1 MKQESYFT
9 GDRIAR
15 WTISAIVL
23 VAIFFL
29 AKSLSAVLTPF
40 AIGLVLAYYT
50 LPIVD
55 FFERKLK
62 RRGLAILT
70 TLLLTVLIL
79 GTLLLLAIP
88 YLAYEI
94 GWAAEVISNYLKE
107 NPIPEL
113 PGQVKQ
119 QVTLLTDWD
128 QIKSFTE
135 KQEFEKAIEWILP
148 KINDLFSSSLSLLN
162 VLFQVG
168 MALVYWVFIL
178 IDYKRVV
185 RGIKALVPMKWQQAT
200 FELTAELTDNM
211 NRYFRAQAIIS
222 LCTAVMYM
230 AGFSII
236 GLPMGLFLGLTLGLM
251 SMVPYLP
258 LVGVIP
264 AIALA
269 FIQAA
274 DTGSSFGWA
283 VGKLL
288 IVVGI
293 VQLIQDWVISPKIM
307 GKASGLPPAII
318 LLSLAVWGSLL
329 GLLGMV
335 IAIPLTT
342 VAAFY
347 IKKYNSNPISTTV

>member
-1 MKQESYFT
+1 MMQESYFT
-9 GDRIAR
+9 TDRIAR
-15 WTISAIVL
+15 WIITSLVL
-23 VAIFFL
+23 VAVFFV
-29 AKSLSAVLTPF
+29 AKSLSSVLTPF
-40 AIGLVLAYYT
+40 VIGIVLAYYT
-50 LPIVD
+50 LPIVE

-62 RRGLAILT
+62 RRGLAIFTTLFLT
-70 TLLLTVLIL
+70 TLIL

-94 GWAAEVISNYLKE
+94 GWAAEVVSNYLSAHPISELPAQVKE
-107 NPIPEL
+107 N
-113 PGQVKQ
+113 VS
-119 QVTLLTDWD
+119 LLTDWN

-135 KQEFEKAIEWILP
+135 KREFEKALEWLLP

-162 VLFQVG
+162 VLFQLG
-168 MALVYWVFIL
+168 MVLVYWIFIL

-185 RGIKALVPMKWQQAT
+185 RGIKALVPVKWQQTT
-200 FELTAELTDNM
+200 FELTAELTENM

-222 LCTAVMYM
+222 MFTAAMYM
-230 AGFSII
+230 IGFSII

-264 AIALA
+264 AVALA

-288 IVVGI
+288 LAVGI

-347 IKKYNSNPISTTV
+347 IKKYNSKPDTMSV